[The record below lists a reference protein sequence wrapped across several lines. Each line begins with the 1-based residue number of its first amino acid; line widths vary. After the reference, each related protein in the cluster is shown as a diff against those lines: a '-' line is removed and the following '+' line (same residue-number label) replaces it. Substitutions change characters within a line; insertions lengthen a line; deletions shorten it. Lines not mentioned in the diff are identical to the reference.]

1 MLHMICFSGQR
12 EEPGKENRK
21 SVTRGRKKPRKAER
35 LNEIQLWKND
45 KKFNKQELKKCPLD
59 LTTCQGLF

>member
-1 MLHMICFSGQR
+1 MICFSGQR

-35 LNEIQLWKND
+35 LNKIQLWKND